1 MKGQIQ
7 TSSID
12 FASYIESSDH
22 SVGSTVTFQGIVR
35 NMESS
40 KELKHLFYEADEKL
54 AIEEMNRILDD
65 AIKKFNLIE
74 AKAVHRI
81 GMVKP
86 GETSLLVVVHSSHRK
101 EGFEACEYIV
111 DVIKER
117 LPVWKKDHFLD
128 GSESW
133 H

>member
-7 TSSID
+7 TSPID
-12 FASYIESSDH
+12 YASYIGSSDH
-22 SVGSTVTFQGIVR
+22 GVGSTVTFHGIVR

-40 KELKHLFYEADEKL
+40 KELKYLFYEADEKL
-54 AIEEMNRILDD
+54 AIEEMNRILED
-65 AIKKFNLIE
+65 ATKKFNLIE

-81 GMVKP
+81 GIVKP
-86 GETSLLVVVHSSHRK
+86 GETSLLIVVHSQHRK

-111 DVIKER
+111 DAIKER